1 VTRTATVLADVG
13 WLVSLWLMV
22 PAVIIVVCAPV
33 ALLIRL
39 MLLAAER
46 L

>member
-1 VTRTATVLADVG
+1 VTRTATVVADIG
-13 WLVSLWLMV
+13 WLVGLWLMV

-46 L
+46 F

>member
-1 VTRTATVLADVG
+1 MTRTATVLADVG

-22 PAVIIVVCAPV
+22 PAVIIAVRAPV
-33 ALLIRL
+33 APPTSL

-46 L
+46 F